1 MRPPGQNKIRVAF
14 SEAHAGEI
22 AIRPARKRKPPP
34 PTSIRFNHAEREQ
47 LERDAGSMTLSA
59 YIRLVLFGPAAEA
72 YKSRRPKRKPR
83 EPRSDEVLLSQLL
96 AILGQSRLASNFNQI
111 VKLAHSGSLP
121 VTPEL
126 EDELREA
133 CAAIKDMR
141 LMLIT
146 ALGIKSR

>member
-1 MRPPGQNKIRVAF
+1 MRPPGQNKIREAF
-14 SEAHAGEI
+14 SEAHSGEI
-22 AIRPARKRKPPP
+22 TIRPPRKRKPPP

-59 YIRLVLFGPAAEA
+59 YIRLVLFGPTAEA
-72 YKSRRPKRKPR
+72 YKSRRPKRKRR

-96 AILGQSRLASNFNQI
+96 AMLGQSRLASNFNQI